1 MKKITVFISAG
12 IMLVTFFAAMSF
24 TPLPPGPSANGQGSL
39 TRPGDLQRRFSF
51 HANTMPDASVQG
63 SGVLTITGG
72 EAQIKFDINCLSI
85 TGNTAIM
92 AGKITSVSGNTAFQ
106 VGWDCWFKVVDNG
119 EGSNAAPDQITL
131 LSGSSGALNCSIQV
145 IGNNP
150 LNDIEGGN
158 IQVKP

>member
-1 MKKITVFISAG
+1 MKKITVFLSAA
-12 IMLVTFFAAMSF
+12 ILLVTLFTSMSF
-24 TPLPPGPSANGQGSL
+24 TALPPGPSANGQGSL
-39 TRPGDLQRRFSF
+39 TRPGELQRRFAF
-51 HANTMPDASVQG
+51 HANTMPNGDVKG

-85 TGNTAIM
+85 NGSTAIM
-92 AGKITSVSGNTAFQ
+92 AGKVTSVSGNTAFQ

-131 LSGSSGALNCSIQV
+131 LSGNPGGLDCTIQV

-158 IQVKP
+158 IQVKN